1 MSALNF
7 RSVDG
12 GASSLEIFTNI
23 RNQLSRIQQDMGDLL
38 QGGSRGRF
46 LEIQAEVNGLSH
58 QLWGIQIEGNQNGEA
73 EALRVIHSQ
82 LADEVLGLS
91 DAVRSIVRNQCVLPD
106 LSDRERK
113 EEPSRALAE
122 EGNVASI
129 PAMEVMQGF
138 VAAVEA
144 AEAEVERLATAHEV
158 MLEQLSA
165 AEEALRAARD
175 ADPEEQNM
183 MAMSESVMRE
193 TCAGLAN
200 ELRSAMQARDEAQAI
215 LREASENLAD

>member
-12 GASSLEIFTNI
+12 GASSQEIFTNI
-23 RNQLSRIQQDMGDLL
+23 RNQLSRIQQDVEDLL
-38 QGGSRGRF
+38 QGGSQRRF
-46 LEIQAEVNGLSH
+46 LEIQAEVNGLSN
-58 QLWGIQIEGNQNGEA
+58 QLWGIQIRGDQNGEA

-91 DAVRSIVRNQCVLPD
+91 EAVRSIVGNQRVLPD

-113 EEPSRALAE
+113 EEPSRARAE

-138 VAAVEA
+138 VTAVEA
-144 AEAEVERLATAHEV
+144 AEAEVERLGIAHEV

-165 AEEALRAARD
+165 AEEALRGAQD
-175 ADPEEQNM
+175 ADPEERNM